1 MPFHL
6 ALIGEV
12 KHHMPPM
19 VPMVSGEPL
28 LYHWF
33 VYAHFAASSWIT
45 GIEPLILLFRLGML
59 PMLAALLILL
69 AMIAQRVTGS
79 RPAALLAT
87 TGTISVGAASLY
99 LGTSGLFTWG
109 GIPDASWTSPTQA
122 FGALLFAP
130 VVLLLVD
137 LLEGRG
143 RGAGRW
149 LLLGIFLVA
158 VMGAKAI
165 YLPLLGAGL
174 LAVVTVE
181 AIRRRRRRGGR
192 SPRSG

>member
-69 AMIAQRVTGS
+69 AMIARRVTGS
-79 RPAALLAT
+79 RAAALLAI
-87 TGTISVGAASLY
+87 TGTVFMTAPNLY
-99 LGTSGLFTWG
+99 LGVNIGTFTWRG
-109 GIPDASWTSPTQA
+109 FQSWTGPTQT

-130 VVLLLVD
+130 IVLLLVD
-137 LLEGRG
+137 LLEGRR

-158 VMGAKAI
+158 VMGAKATH
-165 YLPLLGAGL
+165 LPPLAVGLIAVAGAGL
-174 LAVVTVE
+174 
-181 AIRRRRRRGGR
+181 IRRRRRRGR
-192 SPRSG
+192 CSPRSG